1 MAYKQ
6 SPGRMNMPKTGRG
19 IDSVALMTGEESA
32 LLQTKE
38 GEKNYIVRT
47 HPKTGE
53 TYKID
58 KRSQIY
64 KELYKDNADQGTEY
78 PSLEKQVKTD
88 AKTGET
94 ESRWQ

>member
-1 MAYKQ
+1 MKPFTNKHSIAAGSPLHVGGSYK
-6 SPGRMNMPKTGRG
+6 
-19 IDSVALMTGEESA
+19 ESA
-32 LLQTKE
+32 LLQTQE

-47 HPKTGE
+47 HPKTGK

-64 KELYKDNADQGTEY
+64 KELYKDNADQGPQN
-78 PSLEKQVKTD
+78 PSLEKQTKTD
-88 AKTGET
+88 AKTGKT

>member
-19 IDSVALMTGEESA
+19 IDSSA
-32 LLQTKE
+32 LLQTQE
-38 GEKNYIVRT
+38 DEKNYIVRT
-47 HPKTGE
+47 HPKTGK
-53 TYKID
+53 TYKVD

-64 KELYKDNADQGTEY
+64 KEFYKDNADQGTEH

-88 AKTGET
+88 AKTGKT

>member
-6 SPGRMNMPKTGRG
+6 TQGRTSMPKTGRG
-19 IDSVALMTGEESA
+19 IESA

-38 GEKNYIVRT
+38 GEKNYIVKT
-47 HPKTGE
+47 HPKTGK

-64 KELYKDNADQGTEY
+64 KELYKDNAGQGTQFASE
-78 PSLEKQVKTD
+78 EKQVKTD
-88 AKTGET
+88 PISGET
-94 ESRWQ
+94 EARWQK